1 MGPETIPEEKGECR
15 VRLLLV
21 EDDEEISAMLGDF
34 LESEGF
40 SVDTAADGEAGCAR
54 FSAAQYDLVL
64 LDLMLPRRSGLDVL
78 RAIRKSGSTVPVII
92 LSARDSDSDVTLDL
106 GLGAD
111 DYVVKPFSVS
121 QVLARIKANLR
132 RSTVWAEGAE
142 APAEVLRAGALAM
155 DCAAHRVEKDGIP
168 VELTAKEYSILELLL
183 RNPRRVYTKAQLYA
197 AVWGEA
203 YLGDE
208 NAVNVHIS
216 RLRSKVEDDPKK
228 PRCICTVWGI
238 GYKLGDGDGR

>member
-92 LSARDSDSDVTLDL
+92 LSARDSDSDVTLGL

-155 DCAAHRVEKDGIP
+155 DCGPPGGKGRHSSGADGQGILDFGAVAAQSQAGLHQG
-168 VELTAKEYSILELLL
+168 
-183 RNPRRVYTKAQLYA
+183 A
-197 AVWGEA
+197 ALCCGV
-203 YLGDE
+203 
-208 NAVNVHIS
+208 
-216 RLRSKVEDDPKK
+216 
-228 PRCICTVWGI
+228 
-238 GYKLGDGDGR
+238 GRGVSGR

>member
-1 MGPETIPEEKGECR
+1 MTELPVDENTPRI
-15 VRLLLV
+15 LIV
-21 EDDEEISAMLGDF
+21 EDEPKLGQLLIDY
-34 LESEGF
+34 LQ
-40 SVDTAADGEAGCAR
+40 AAGYAPALINHGDKVLPYVR
-54 FSAAQYDLVL
+54 QTPPHLIL

-92 LSARDSDSDVTLDL
+92 LSARDSDSDVTLGL

-168 VELTAKEYSILELLL
+168 VELTAKEYAILELLL